1 MAMIAKKTKVEKE
14 PNLTSKLVTK
24 IAVNPKTSSKAIST
38 ASVGLI
44 SVKQDDDIGKAF
56 NLPYNSDL
64 LSQYIRFYQFGQ
76 RKGNAK
82 VKTRGEVAGSGRKP
96 WKQKHTGRARV
107 GAARAPHWK
116 GGGRVFGPHPRDY
129 SYSMP
134 KKARR
139 LALDSAWLAKFQD
152 KEIVVVEDFNIG
164 DTPKTSVVVKLL
176 QGLGVANFRSAVGIL
191 TYNDILWK
199 SIRNIHR
206 LSLEEISHFHPHL
219 LIAHERIILTRKAFE
234 ELVQSRGG
242 EVKSLK
248 RQEVYPS
255 KN

>member
-107 GAARAPHWK
+107 GSVRNPVWRH
-116 GGGRVFGPHPRDY
+116 GGVSHGPVLKDW
-129 SYSMP
+129 SIAFP
-134 KKARR
+134 KKMKSAAFAVALSQKVQNSQVFLIDKIELSEGRTKEMLGLLKGWN
-139 LALDSAWLAKFQD
+139 LA
-152 KEIVVVEDFNIG
+152 G
-164 DTPKTSVVVKLL
+164 SVLVITENV
-176 QGLGVANFRSAVGIL
+176 NP
-191 TYNDILWK
+191 
-199 SIRNIHR
+199 H
-206 LSLEEISHFHPHL
+206 LSLASANLQNIEIAVWTNL
-219 LIAHERIILTRKAFE
+219 NTYQLIANTNILFE
-234 ELVQSRGG
+234 KTALEKIK
-242 EVKSLK
+242 EK
-248 RQEVYPS
+248 YA